1 MHKISRVTGYLLS
14 LCASLLLLTLS
25 SDGAASE
32 SAGVLKFVFPKAKAA
47 EVLDGRMLFLLSTD
61 PEKEPREQIALDA
74 STQMVFGADVDGAQR
89 SAAGMDLAIPYDQF
103 YGYPVRHLRDVKPGE
118 YYVQAVFHRYETF
131 HRADG
136 HVVKLPMDRGEGQH
150 WNQAPG
156 NLYSQPMKMTVTDR
170 SVIQVAMN
178 QVIPP
183 IVPEKD
189 TKYVRRLTIQSKLL
203 TKFWGRPMFLTAAV
217 LVPEGFDQHPQAR
230 YPLAIMHDHFEP
242 GFAEFRTEPPDP
254 NLKPDYSKRF
264 HVSGYNRI
272 QQEEAY
278 KTYQQWTSRGF
289 PRMLVL
295 RIGHA
300 NPYYDD
306 SYAVNS
312 ANLGP
317 YGDAI
322 QTELLPAVEK
332 KFRAIGQPWARF
344 MYGGS
349 TGGWESA
356 AVQIF
361 YPDEYNGAFA
371 ACPDPIDFR
380 AMTNINIYEDKNAFY
395 AEGPHTRTEQPG
407 MRDYLGRTLATTRSI
422 NQYELALGSHG
433 RSGEQFDIWNAVYGP
448 VGPDGYPKPV
458 FDKET
463 GVIDREVAQYWRDHY
478 DLSAILK
485 RDWARLGP
493 KVNGKLHV
501 PVGTAD
507 SYFLTDAVYFFEE
520 MVKSLENPKADIEIT
535 YGDRAEHCWNGDPTL
550 PNHLSRLH
558 YLTQYVP
565 KIMERIEKTAPAG
578 ADLESWR
585 Y

>member
-1 MHKISRVTGYLLS
+1 MGSSMRAYLVGCCALGLLIAFAPREATAEPAGRVTF
-14 LCASLLLLTLS
+14 
-25 SDGAASE
+25 
-32 SAGVLKFVFPKAKAA
+32 VLPKTKTA

-74 STQMVFGADVDGAQR
+74 STQMIFGVDVDGVKRGAEGAEIAFD
-89 SAAGMDLAIPYDQF
+89 SDAF
-103 YGYPVRHLRDVKPGE
+103 YGYPVRHLRDVKPAE

-150 WNQAPG
+150 WNLAPG
-156 NLYSQPMKMTVTDR
+156 NLFSKPVKMTVTGQSSIR
-170 SVIQVAMN
+170 VALD

-189 TKYVRRLTIQSKLL
+189 TKYVRHLTIQSKLL
-203 TKFWGRPMFLTAAV
+203 TQFWGRPMFLTAIV
-217 LVPEGFDQHPQAR
+217 LVPEGFDEHRPAR

-254 NLKPDYSKRF
+254 DLKPDYSKRF

-278 KTYQQWTSRGF
+278 KTYQKWISSGF
-289 PRMLVL
+289 PRMLIL

-312 ANLGP
+312 ANVGP

-322 QTELLPAVEK
+322 QSELLPAVEK
-332 KFRAIGQPWARF
+332 KFRAIGEPWARF

-361 YPDEYNGAFA
+361 YPDDYNGAFA

-380 AMTNINIYEDKNAFY
+380 GFTNINVYEDQNAFY
-395 AEGPHTRTEQPG
+395 AEGPHSRTIQPG
-407 MRDYLGRTLATTRSI
+407 MRDYLGRTLATTQSI
-422 NQYELALGSHG
+422 NQYELALGSRG
-433 RSGEQFDIWNAVYGP
+433 RSGEQFDIWNAVFGP
-448 VGPDGYPKPV
+448 VGPDGYPRPL

-463 GVIDREVAQYWRDHY
+463 GVIDRDVAQYWRDHY

-501 PVGTAD
+501 PGGTAD
-507 SYFLTDAVYFFEE
+507 SYCLTDAVYFFED
-520 MVKSLENPKADIEIT
+520 MLKAQDNPKADIEIT

-565 KIMERIEKTAPAG
+565 QIIERIEKTAPPG
-578 ADLESWR
+578 ADLKSWR

>member
-1 MHKISRVTGYLLS
+1 MRTTLRFPAAIAIALISLGQVTLAAAPAGQFTFVFPGIKSGDTLDGR
-14 LCASLLLLTLS
+14 LLLLLS
-25 SDGAASE
+25 N
-32 SAGVLKFVFPKAKAA
+32 
-47 EVLDGRMLFLLSTD
+47 D

-74 STQMVFGADVDGAQR
+74 STQMIFGVDLDGVKR
-89 SAAGMDLAIPYDQF
+89 GAAGTEITVADADF

-118 YYVQAVFHRYETF
+118 YYVQAVLHRYETF

-150 WNQAPG
+150 WNHAPG
-156 NLYSQPMKMTVTDR
+156 NLLSKPMKMRVDGHTAVRVD
-170 SVIQVAMN
+170 VD

-189 TKYVRRLTIQSKLL
+189 TQYVRHLTIQSKLL
-203 TKFWGRPMFLTAAV
+203 TRFWGRPMFLTAIV
-217 LVPEGFDQHPQAR
+217 LVPEGFDAHPQAR

-242 GFAEFRTEPPDP
+242 GFAEFRPEPPDP

-264 HVSGYNRI
+264 HIAGYNRI
-272 QQEEAY
+272 QQEEAH
-278 KTYQQWTSRGF
+278 KTYRKWISPGF

-312 ANLGP
+312 ANVGP

-322 QTELLPAVEK
+322 RTELLPAVEK

-349 TGGWESA
+349 TGGWESL
-356 AVQIF
+356 AVQVF
-361 YPDEYNGAFA
+361 YPDDYNGAFA

-380 AMTNINIYEDKNAFY
+380 GFTNINIYEDKNAFF
-395 AEGPHTRTEQPG
+395 AEGPHTRTIQPG
-407 MRDYLGRTLATTRSI
+407 MRDYLGRTLATTQSI

-433 RSGEQFDIWNAVYGP
+433 RSGEQFDIWNAVFGP
-448 VGPDGYPKPV
+448 VGPDGYPRPL

-463 GVIDREVAQYWRDHY
+463 GVIDHEVARYWHEHY
-478 DLSAILK
+478 DLSAIAQ

-493 KVNGKLHV
+493 KLNGKVHI

-507 SYFLTDAVYFFEE
+507 TYFLTDAVYFFET
-520 MVKSLENPKADIEIT
+520 MAKSLENPRADFDIT

-550 PNHLSRLH
+550 PNYLSRLH

-565 KIMERIEKTAPAG
+565 QIMERIEKSAPPG
-578 ADLESWR
+578 ADLKSWR

>member
-1 MHKISRVTGYLLS
+1 MRTIISLVATLALIS
-14 LCASLLLLTLS
+14 LGQAALAA
-25 SDGAASE
+25 GADS
-32 SAGVLKFVFPKAKAA
+32 GQFTFVFPGIKGGD
-47 EVLDGRMLFLLSTD
+47 VLDGRLLLLLSND

-74 STQMVFGADVDGAQR
+74 STQMIFGVDVDSVKR
-89 SAAGMDLAIPYDQF
+89 SATGTEITVADGDF

-118 YYVQAVFHRYETF
+118 YYVQAVLHRYETF

-150 WNQAPG
+150 WNKAPG
-156 NLYSQPMKMTVTDR
+156 NLLSNPVKVRVDGHTAIRVNVD
-170 SVIQVAMN
+170 

-183 IVPEKD
+183 IVAEKD
-189 TKYVRRLTIQSKLL
+189 TKYVRHLTIQSKLL
-203 TKFWGRPMFLTAAV
+203 TQFWGRPMFLTAIV
-217 LVPEGFDQHPQAR
+217 LVPEGFDEHPQSR

-242 GFAEFRTEPPDP
+242 GFDEFRPEPPDP

-264 HVSGYNRI
+264 HIAGYNRI
-272 QQEEAY
+272 QQEEAH
-278 KTYQQWTSRGF
+278 KTYQTWISPGF

-295 RIGHA
+295 RIGHS

-312 ANLGP
+312 ANVGP

-322 QTELLPAVEK
+322 RTELLPAVEK

-349 TGGWESA
+349 TGGWESL
-356 AVQIF
+356 AVQVF
-361 YPDEYNGAFA
+361 YPDDYNGAFA

-380 AMTNINIYEDKNAFY
+380 AFTNINIYEDKNAFY
-395 AEGPHTRTEQPG
+395 AEGPHTRTLQPG
-407 MRDYLGRTLATTRSI
+407 MRDYLGRTLATTQSI

-433 RSGEQFDIWNAVYGP
+433 RSGEQFDIWNAVFGP
-448 VGPDGYPKPV
+448 VGPDGYPRPV

-463 GVIDREVAQYWRDHY
+463 GVIDPEVVRYWQEHY
-478 DLSAILK
+478 DLSAIVQ

-493 KVNGKLHV
+493 KLNGKVHI

-507 SYFLTDAVYFFEE
+507 TYFLTDAVYFFEA
-520 MVKSLENPKADIEIT
+520 MAKSLENPRADFDIT

-550 PNHLSRLH
+550 PNYLSRLH

-565 KIMERIEKTAPAG
+565 QIMKRIEQSAPPG
-578 ADLESWR
+578 ADLKSWR

>member
-1 MHKISRVTGYLLS
+1 MRTIIRLAAAAAVVLMSLGQVTL
-14 LCASLLLLTLS
+14 
-25 SDGAASE
+25 AAAP
-32 SAGVLKFVFPKAKAA
+32 AGQFTFVFPGVKGGD
-47 EVLDGRMLFLLSTD
+47 VLDGRLLLLLSND

-74 STQMVFGADVDGAQR
+74 STQMIFGVDVDSVKRGA
-89 SAAGMDLAIPYDQF
+89 SGTEITVADDDF
-103 YGYPVRHLRDVKPGE
+103 YGYPVRHLRDVTPGE
-118 YYVQAVFHRYETF
+118 YYVQAVLHRYETF

-150 WNQAPG
+150 WNEAPG
-156 NLYSQPMKMTVTDR
+156 NLLSKPVKMKVDGHTVMRID
-170 SVIQVAMN
+170 VD

-189 TKYVRRLTIQSKLL
+189 TKYVRHLTIQSKLL
-203 TKFWGRPMFLTAAV
+203 SHFWGRPMFLTAIV
-217 LVPEGFDQHPQAR
+217 LVPEGFDEHAQVR

-242 GFAEFRTEPPDP
+242 GFAEFRPEPPDP

-264 HVSGYNRI
+264 HIAGYNRI
-272 QQEEAY
+272 QQEEAH
-278 KTYQQWTSRGF
+278 KTYEKWISPGF

-312 ANLGP
+312 ANVGP

-322 QTELLPAVEK
+322 RTELLPAVEK

-349 TGGWESA
+349 TGGWESL
-356 AVQIF
+356 AVQVF
-361 YPDEYNGAFA
+361 YPDDYNGAFA

-380 AMTNINIYEDKNAFY
+380 AYTNINIYEDKNAYF
-395 AEGPHTRTEQPG
+395 AEGPHTRTIQPA
-407 MRDYLGRTLATTRSI
+407 MRDYLGRTLATTRSV
-422 NQYELALGSHG
+422 NQNELALGSHG
-433 RSGEQFDIWNAVYGP
+433 RSGEQFDIWNAVFGP
-448 VGPDGYPKPV
+448 VGPDGYPRPL

-463 GVIDREVAQYWRDHY
+463 GVIDPEVARYWHEHY
-478 DLSAILK
+478 DLSAIVR

-493 KVNGKLHV
+493 KLNGKVHI
-501 PVGTAD
+501 PVGSAD
-507 SYFLTDAVYFFEE
+507 TYFLTDAVYFFEA
-520 MVKSLENPKADIEIT
+520 MAKSLDNPKADFDIT

-550 PNHLSRLH
+550 PNYLSRLH

-565 KIMERIEKTAPAG
+565 QIMERIEKSAPPG
-578 ADLESWR
+578 ADLKSWR